1 MKPRDGTALRPPE
14 VVLVSSTLDDD
25 GGIPVCVA
33 HLAGGLSRLG
43 LVVSI
48 TGQYSRFVAP
58 ALVSPDYLSGVEV
71 DAVRRSWTPQGQ
83 AVAAV
88 AVRNIVARRA
98 IAARQRGRQL
108 VVHAHGVWVLPVI
121 AAVAAAR
128 AAGCGVTVSPHGM
141 LRRDALRKSPWRK
154 QAALALAVRRMIA
167 NADTLHATSPDE
179 AKELE
184 RRFPGCHARLLP
196 LGIEPIAGVIRS
208 ERRPGAPRV
217 AACLG
222 RILPIK
228 NLESLL
234 DAWKTVAP
242 EGWRLVVAG
251 PGDPD
256 YVATLRGRCLSLGI
270 DHLVELRGSVARE
283 ELGDFL
289 TGLDLFVLPSRSEAF
304 SLVVGEALS
313 AGVPVVAST
322 AAPWQG
328 VVDHG
333 CGWWVEP
340 TTAALAG
347 ALRVATTIRSADLA
361 AMGKRGA
368 EWVRREYDWE
378 TIAARHLTELYE
390 PALAAALLD

>member
-1 MKPRDGTALRPPE
+1 
-14 VVLVSSTLDDD
+14 
-25 GGIPVCVA
+25 
-33 HLAGGLSRLG
+33 
-43 LVVSI
+43 
-48 TGQYSRFVAP
+48 
-58 ALVSPDYLSGVEV
+58 
-71 DAVRRSWTPQGQ
+71 
-83 AVAAV
+83 
-88 AVRNIVARRA
+88 
-98 IAARQRGRQL
+98 
-108 VVHAHGVWVLPVI
+108 VLPVI

-128 AAGCGVTVSPHGM
+128 SAGAGVTVSPHGM
-141 LRRDALRKSPWRK
+141 LRHDALRKSPWRK
-154 QAALALAVRRMIA
+154 HAALAVAVRGMIA
-167 NADTLHATSPDE
+167 NADTLHATSLEE
-179 AKELE
+179 AEELE
-184 RRFPGCHARLLP
+184 RRFPGCRPRLLP
-196 LGIEPIAGVIRS
+196 LGIEPLAGAIRS
-208 ERRPGAPRV
+208 EHRPGAPRV
-217 AACLG
+217 VGCLG

-242 EGWRLVVAG
+242 GGWRLVVAG

-270 DHLVELRGSVARE
+270 EHVVEFHGTVARGD
-283 ELGDFL
+283 LGDFL
-289 TGLDLFVLPSRSEAF
+289 TGLDLFILPSRSEAF

-347 ALRVATTIRSADLA
+347 ALRVATTIPSTDLA

-378 TIAARHLTELYE
+378 SIAARHLTELYE
-390 PALAAALLD
+390 PAFAAALLD

>member
-1 MKPRDGTALRPPE
+1 MSTRRVVPAEAL
-14 VVLVSSTLDDD
+14 LVASTLDDD

-33 HLAGGLSRLG
+33 QLARGLSRLG
-43 LVVSI
+43 VVVSI
-48 TGQYSRFVAP
+48 VGQHAGVVAPACAGSDPHAPRVHAIHSPWTVRGQAAAAIRVARFVASR
-58 ALVSPDYLSGVEV
+58 AAESQRT
-71 DAVRRSWTPQGQ
+71 RR
-83 AVAAV
+83 
-88 AVRNIVARRA
+88 R
-98 IAARQRGRQL
+98 L

-128 AAGCGVTVSPHGM
+128 SAGAGVTVSPHGM

-154 QAALALAVRRMIA
+154 QAALALAVRGMIA

-179 AKELE
+179 AEELQ
-184 RRFPGCHARLLP
+184 RLFPGCRPRLLP
-196 LGIEPIAGVIRS
+196 LGIEPIAGAIRS
-208 ERRPGAPRV
+208 GRRPGAPRV
-217 AACLG
+217 AGCLG

-242 EGWRLVVAG
+242 EGWRLIVAG

-270 DHLVELRGSVARE
+270 NHVVEFRGSVARE

-289 TGLDLFVLPSRSEAF
+289 TGLDLLVLPSRSEAF
-304 SLVVGEALS
+304 SLVVGEAL
-313 AGVPVVAST
+313 AGGVPVVAST

-328 VVDHG
+328 VVNHG

-340 TTAALAG
+340 TAPALAA
-347 ALRVATTIRSADLA
+347 ALRVATELPTPALA

-378 TIAARHLTELYE
+378 SIAARHLTELYE
-390 PALAAALLD
+390 PAFAAALLD

>member
-1 MKPRDGTALRPPE
+1 
-14 VVLVSSTLDDD
+14 
-25 GGIPVCVA
+25 
-33 HLAGGLSRLG
+33 
-43 LVVSI
+43 
-48 TGQYSRFVAP
+48 
-58 ALVSPDYLSGVEV
+58 
-71 DAVRRSWTPQGQ
+71 
-83 AVAAV
+83 
-88 AVRNIVARRA
+88 
-98 IAARQRGRQL
+98 
-108 VVHAHGVWVLPVI
+108 
-121 AAVAAAR
+121 
-128 AAGCGVTVSPHGM
+128 
-141 LRRDALRKSPWRK
+141 
-154 QAALALAVRRMIA
+154 MIA
-167 NADTLHATSPDE
+167 NADTLHATSLEE
-179 AKELE
+179 AEELE
-184 RRFPGCHARLLP
+184 RRFPGCRPRLLP
-196 LGIEPIAGVIRS
+196 LGIEPLAGAIRS
-208 ERRPGAPRV
+208 EHQPGAPRV
-217 AACLG
+217 VGCLG

-242 EGWRLVVAG
+242 GGWRLVVAG

-270 DHLVELRGSVARE
+270 EHVVEFHGTVARGD
-283 ELGDFL
+283 LGDFL
-289 TGLDLFVLPSRSEAF
+289 TGLDLFILPSRSEAF

-347 ALRVATTIRSADLA
+347 ALRVATTIPSTDLA

-378 TIAARHLTELYE
+378 SIAARHLTELYE

>member
-1 MKPRDGTALRPPE
+1 MTARHVVPAE
-14 VVLVSSTLDDD
+14 VLLVASTLDDD
-25 GGIPVCVA
+25 GGIPVCVG
-33 HLAGGLSRLG
+33 HLARGLSRLG
-43 LVVSI
+43 IAVAVV
-48 TGQYSRFVAP
+48 GQHAGVLSPACAGPDADAFVVEAIQSPWTVRGQAAAARTIARFVASR
-58 ALVSPDYLSGVEV
+58 AAANRRVGRGV
-71 DAVRRSWTPQGQ
+71 
-83 AVAAV
+83 
-88 AVRNIVARRA
+88 
-98 IAARQRGRQL
+98 

-128 AAGCGVTVSPHGM
+128 SAGAGVAVSPHGM

-154 QAALALAVRRMIA
+154 QAALALAVRGMIA

-179 AKELE
+179 AEELE
-184 RRFPGCHARLLP
+184 RQFPGCRPRLLP
-196 LGIEPIAGVIRS
+196 LGIEPIARAIRS
-208 ERRPGAPRV
+208 EPRPGAPRV
-217 AACLG
+217 VGCLG

-256 YVATLRGRCLSLGI
+256 YVGTLRGRCLSLGI
-270 DHLVELRGSVARE
+270 DHLVEFRGSVARE

-304 SLVVGEALS
+304 SLVVGEALA

-340 TTAALAG
+340 TAAALAA
-347 ALRVATTIRSADLA
+347 ALRVATALPTAALA

-368 EWVRREYDWE
+368 EWVRREYDWGV
-378 TIAARHLTELYE
+378 IAARHLTELYE
-390 PALAAALLD
+390 PTLAAALLD